1 MNRQCFNSLLILLA
15 VLVTIGGTSIVA
27 QENRPKSEAEIRTLI
42 AKSRSKDLKTSD
54 EARDALSKLDVKS
67 LPALTSILKKGKACE
82 RVAVAQWFIE
92 NEPNNKNLVP
102 AMTEVATGGSLLSL
116 FNLEEEMMCRRGAA
130 MALAFSPDGI
140 RELTRLLKD
149 GDLFER
155 QSAIFAFDELT
166 ETSNYPE
173 GSVPAMKDAIPAIAK
188 AAKSKDRTMSGM
200 SDEVLGQIA
209 RGANAE
215 LSALAKHYIVP

>member
-1 MNRQCFNSLLILLA
+1 MNRQCFNSLPILLA

-67 LPALTSILKKGKACE
+67 LPALTSILRKGKACE
-82 RVAVAQWFIE
+82 RIAVAQWFIE

-102 AMTEVATGGSLLSL
+102 AMTEAATGGSLLSL
-116 FNLEEEMMCRRGAA
+116 FNLEEEMICRRGAA
-130 MALAFSPDGI
+130 MVLAFSPDGI

-155 QSAIFAFDELT
+155 QSAIFAFDGLT

-188 AAKSKDRTMSGM
+188 AAKSKDRTMSCM

-215 LSALAKHYIVP
+215 LSAVAKHYIVP

>member
-1 MNRQCFNSLLILLA
+1 MNRQCFNSLPILLA

-27 QENRPKSEAEIRTLI
+27 QENRPKSEAEVRTLI

-67 LPALTSILKKGKACE
+67 LPALTSILRKGKACE
-82 RVAVAQWFIE
+82 RIAVAQWFIE

-130 MALAFSPDGI
+130 MVLAFSPDGI

-155 QSAIFAFDELT
+155 QSAIFAFDGLT

-173 GSVPAMKDAIPAIAK
+173 GSVSAMKDAIPAIAK
-188 AAKSKDRTMSGM
+188 AAKSKDRTMSCM

-215 LSALAKHYIVP
+215 LSVVAKHYLVP